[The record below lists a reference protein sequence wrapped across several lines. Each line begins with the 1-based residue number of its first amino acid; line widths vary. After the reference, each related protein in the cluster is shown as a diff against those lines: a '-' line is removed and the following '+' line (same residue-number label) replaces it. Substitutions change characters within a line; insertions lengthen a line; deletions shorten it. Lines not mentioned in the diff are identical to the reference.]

1 MEHSVGLCKGG
12 AFQANGHANLKI
24 SCAICTNFSHEHRK
38 NPLSGAGSHAL
49 PGLDSHGDEET
60 EARQMAKITY
70 VEFGGKEH
78 VVDVANGMTVMEGA
92 RDNGIPGIEA
102 DCGGACACSTCHV
115 YVDPA
120 WVERLPGKDS
130 MEEDM
135 LDFAYEPDPVRSRLT
150 CQLKVSDALD
160 GLKVFMPEKQI

>member
-1 MEHSVGLCKGG
+1 LRVPFEAGDFRRIAAVRPLWKPHR
-12 AFQANGHANLKI
+12 I
-24 SCAICTNFSHEHRK
+24 STMW
-38 NPLSGAGSHAL
+38 AGK
-49 PGLDSHGDEET
+49 ET
-60 EARQMAKITY
+60 GRWAMWQRMKMAKITY

-78 VVDVANGMTVMEGA
+78 VLDVANGLTVMEGA

-115 YVDPA
+115 YVDAA
-120 WVERLPGKDS
+120 WVERLPKKDA

-150 CQLKVSDALD
+150 CQLKVSDALN